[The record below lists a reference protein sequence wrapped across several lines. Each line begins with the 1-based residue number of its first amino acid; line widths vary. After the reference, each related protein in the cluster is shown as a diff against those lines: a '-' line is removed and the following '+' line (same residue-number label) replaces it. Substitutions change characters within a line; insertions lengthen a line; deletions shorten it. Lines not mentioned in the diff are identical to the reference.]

1 MNLMTK
7 RVFMGGAFACVAWIM
22 MLPAHASSP
31 DAWKVLYDATATAC
45 LKQSGLKKPKVIEGP
60 VLFSS
65 TILYKIKGTWPQAHM
80 KGKTGK
86 VYCLHP
92 YPNGEPEIVDA
103 P

>member
-1 MNLMTK
+1 M
-7 RVFMGGAFACVAWIM
+7 RRIIASSAFIFTALGVVGSAS
-22 MLPAHASSP
+22 ASSP
-31 DAWKVLYDATATAC
+31 DAWQALYDTTAQAC
-45 LKQSGLKKPKVIEGP
+45 LKQSGLKKAKVIEGP
-60 VLFSS
+60 VLFSNA
-65 TILYKIKGTWPQAHM
+65 ILYKIKGVWPQAHM

>member
-1 MNLMTK
+1 M
-7 RVFMGGAFACVAWIM
+7 RRIIASSAFIFTALGVAGS
-22 MLPAHASSP
+22 ASASSP
-31 DAWKVLYDATATAC
+31 DAWQALYDTTAQAC
-45 LKQSGLKKPKVIEGP
+45 LKQSGLKKAKVIEGP
-60 VLFSS
+60 VLFSNA
-65 TILYKIKGTWPQAHM
+65 ILYKIKGVWPQAHM

>member
-1 MNLMTK
+1 
-7 RVFMGGAFACVAWIM
+7 
-22 MLPAHASSP
+22 MLPVQASSP

-45 LKQSGLKKPKVIEGP
+45 VKQSGLKKPRVIEGP
-60 VLFSS
+60 VLFSNV
-65 TILYKIKGTWPQAHM
+65 ILYKIKGTWQQAHM
-80 KGKTGK
+80 KGRAGK

>member
-1 MNLMTK
+1 MRRIIT
-7 RVFMGGAFACVAWIM
+7 GSAFIFAALSMVGSAS
-22 MLPAHASSP
+22 ASSP
-31 DAWKVLYDATATAC
+31 DAWQVLYDTTAHAC
-45 LKQSGLKKPKVIEGP
+45 LKKSELKKARVVEGP
-60 VLFSS
+60 LLFSN
-65 TILYKIKGTWPQAHM
+65 TILYKIKGVWPQAHM

>member
-1 MNLMTK
+1 MYK
-7 RVFMGGAFACVAWIM
+7 Q
-22 MLPAHASSP
+22 
-31 DAWKVLYDATATAC
+31 TADAC
-45 LKQSGLKKPKVIEGP
+45 LKKSGLKKTKIMEGP
-60 VLFSS
+60 VLFSGS
-65 TILYKIKGTWPQAHM
+65 ILYRIKGTWPQPHM